1 MRKTSLNQVYEH
13 ALHDERIVF
22 IGSDLGV
29 GTLDDFKRDMPG
41 RFFMEG
47 VSESHIVG
55 MAAGLAMDG
64 KVVYVNT
71 IATFLTR
78 RCFEQLVNDV
88 CLHEVKVRLIANGGG
103 LVYAPLGPTHLA
115 TDDIAIL
122 RSIPNMTIVAPA
134 DSEEMKRLIPQ
145 TVDWPGPIYIRL
157 AKGGDKVVSRNELEF
172 KIGRAIEVRIGDD
185 VTLVT
190 TGVTLQIALDAASRL
205 AEKGISAGVL
215 HMHTVKPLDSTA
227 LMERLSMVPALVTI
241 EEHSLMGG
249 LGSSVAELIA
259 ESDLNMSF
267 RRIGIPDV
275 FPYQYGRQED
285 LMRIFGLTPENVVA
299 VVTDMLGSNS
309 QIGARTE
316 LS

>member
-259 ESDLNMSF
+259 ESDLNISF

-285 LMRIFGLTPENVVA
+285 LMRIFGLTPENVVV
-299 VVTDMLGSNS
+299 VVTGMLGTNS
-309 QIGARTE
+309 QLGARAD

>member
-13 ALHDERIVF
+13 ALQDERIVF

-88 CLHEVKVRLIANGGG
+88 CLHEAKVRLIANGGG

-285 LMRIFGLTPENVVA
+285 LMRIFGLTPENVVT
-299 VVTDMLGSNS
+299 VVTDMLGANS